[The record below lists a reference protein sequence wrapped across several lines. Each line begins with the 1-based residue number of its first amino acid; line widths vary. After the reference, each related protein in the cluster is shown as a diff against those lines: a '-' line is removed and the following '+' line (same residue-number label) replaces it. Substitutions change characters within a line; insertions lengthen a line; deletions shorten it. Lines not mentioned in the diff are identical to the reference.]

1 VRFVVML
8 HVMVLHI
15 VVLAAIVRAI
25 APRLFELVAT
35 VASPAAVFAITLNRI
50 LKLGL
55 SLINAPF
62 AARAPLV
69 PVVPVVGACGKCRP
83 N

>member
-1 VRFVVML
+1 ML

-15 VVLAAIVRAI
+15 MVLVTIVGAI

-35 VASPAAVFAITLNRI
+35 VASLAVIFAVALNRI

-55 SLINAPF
+55 SVMNAPF

-69 PVVPVVGACGKCRP
+69 PVIRARRKCRP

>member
-8 HVMVLHI
+8 HIMMLHVMVLAA
-15 VVLAAIVRAI
+15 VVGAI

-35 VASPAAVFAITLNRI
+35 VASPAAIFAVALNRV
-50 LKLGL
+50 LKLRL
-55 SLINAPF
+55 SVMNAPF

-69 PVVPVVGACGKCRP
+69 PVIRECGKCRP